1 MKSKKLKAKLLI
13 DTVKLEVQ
21 SNNLYCYESVTD
33 DYSFIKNGT
42 VNDEIRQDG
51 IYKKL
56 VISPNMITGEYVPIL
71 SIDGFVNSMEEIF
84 EIIGVVEIDK
94 ISMRRIDIAVDLDI
108 DYIECFKKILFLFE
122 LITLEE
128 NKSDRWYTT
137 NLNTLKSNSLI
148 LKGRSIEICFYNKKE
163 ESCGKHY
170 APTRFEFRFK
180 RVSSK
185 NYIIHINKV
194 RNIVNTMDFSI
205 VKLEENMTERLI
217 VLWNSEN
224 KEVKSFSE
232 FVRKYDRY
240 FYTIRILENVY
251 RKTGL
256 SGNCT
261 NWVKKFRN
269 NNNLMFFT
277 KSDVKIFKCEV
288 NKAIKEYI
296 KGVQ

>member
-13 DTVKLEVQ
+13 DTVKLEVR
-21 SNNLYCYESVTD
+21 SDNLYYYDSVND

-51 IYKKL
+51 VYKKF
-56 VISPNMITGEYVPIL
+56 VISPNMVTGKYVPIF
-71 SIDGFVNSMEEIF
+71 SINGFANSMEEIF
-84 EIIGVVEIDK
+84 KIIGVVENDK
-94 ISMRRIDIAVDLDI
+94 ISMRRIDIAVDLEI
-108 DYIECFKKILFLFE
+108 DYIESFKKILFLFE

-137 NLNTLKSNSLI
+137 NLNTLKNNSLI

-185 NYIIHINKV
+185 DSIIHINKV
-194 RNIVNTMDFSI
+194 KNIVDRMDSSI
-205 VKLEENMTERLI
+205 VKLEENMTERL
-217 VLWNSEN
+217 VGLWNSEN

-251 RKTGL
+251 RRTGL
-256 SGNCT
+256 SGSFS
-261 NWVKKFRN
+261 NWVKKFRTN
-269 NNNLMFFT
+269 NDLTLFT
-277 KSDVKIFKCEV
+277 KSDVIRFKCEV
-288 NKAIKEYI
+288 NKAIKEYT